1 MLRRLFRR
9 ITESDE
15 ERLAAE
21 VREWAESV
29 PGTVRIADAP
39 KRTPIRIAATV
50 SRITVRPGGSF
61 DSIDAVVSDGTGEIR
76 AVWAGR
82 RSIPGLSLGTRIVLE
97 GVIGEER
104 GERRMV
110 NPRFEFA

>member
-1 MLRRLFRR
+1 LLRRLFRR

-21 VREWAESV
+21 IRDWAESV

-39 KRTPIRIAATV
+39 KRTPVKLAAV
-50 SRITVRPGGSF
+50 VRRITVRPGGSF
-61 DSIDAVVSDGTGEIR
+61 DSIETVVSDGTGEVR

-82 RSIPGLSLGTRIVLE
+82 RSIPGLSLGKRMVLE

>member
-21 VREWAESV
+21 IREWCETV
-29 PGTVRIADAP
+29 PGTVRIAEAP
-39 KRTPIRIAATV
+39 KRVPVKVAAV
-50 SRITVRPGGSF
+50 VRRITVRPGGSF
-61 DSIDAVVSDGTGEIR
+61 DSIETVVSDGTGEIR

-82 RSIPGLSLGTRIVLE
+82 RSIPGVSLGTRLVLE
-97 GVIGEER
+97 GVIGEDR